1 MKKSTIWLLV
11 LIMAV
16 TFAGLLYL
24 QISYMGNIVK
34 MREDQFSEIV
44 KRCLWGVSRSL
55 EKEETKKY
63 LIDDLQDQIRYENEI
78 GNYAST
84 PDPSNDTLAQQ
95 AKPRVNLSIKH
106 GGKTIV
112 SSFQEIQETLERRV
126 LYQRYLLDELT
137 MEILRTSNNRP
148 ITERVD
154 IRKAEMYLRQELQ
167 NNGLNVP
174 FQLAIST
181 NEGAIIAQ
189 SPDYQPKNKVNL
201 FTQQLFP
208 NDNSTYKLDVY
219 FPTRPNY
226 IYSTMKIFIP
236 SFFFTLVL
244 LITFLFTIVTAFRQ
258 KRLTEM
264 KSDFI
269 NNMTHEFKTPISTI
283 SLAAQMLNDPVVS
296 KSPQMFQHI
305 SGVINDETKRLRF
318 QVEKVLQ
325 MSMFERQKT
334 MLKLTSVDINDLVL
348 SVATTFKLKVE
359 KFGGTIETD
368 LSATES
374 MATVDEMHFTNVIFN
389 LLDNAVKYSKEGRPI
404 ALFIKTWNTGDKI
417 EISIQ
422 DNGIGIKKDDLK
434 KIFDKFYRV
443 STGNVHNV
451 KGFGL
456 GLAYVNKIVRELKG
470 TIRVESEYEVGT
482 KFIIT
487 LPLIKN

>member
-11 LIMAV
+11 LIMAA

-24 QISYMGNIVK
+24 QISYMDNIVK
-34 MREDQFSEIV
+34 MREEQFSEIV
-44 KRCLWGVSRSL
+44 KRCLWSVSRSL

-63 LIDDLQDQIRYENEI
+63 LIEDLQDQIRYDNEVES
-78 GNYAST
+78 YTAVPESSDDSSSQ
-84 PDPSNDTLAQQ
+84 P
-95 AKPRVNLSIKH
+95 AKPKGNISFKH
-106 GGKTIV
+106 GGNTIT
-112 SSFQEIQETLERRV
+112 SSFREIQETLERRV

-137 MEILRTSNNRP
+137 LEILRTSNNRP

-174 FQLAIST
+174 FQIAIT
-181 NEGAIIAQ
+181 NNEGSIIIK
-189 SPDYQPKNKVNL
+189 SHDYQPKNRVNL

-283 SLAAQMLNDPVVS
+283 SLAAQMLNDPAVS

-334 MLKLTSVDINDLVL
+334 MLKLTSVDVNDLVL
-348 SVATTFKLKVE
+348 TVATTFKLKVE

-368 LSATES
+368 LSATEA
-374 MATVDEMHFTNVIFN
+374 MVTVDEMHFTNVIFN

-404 ALFIKTWNTGDKI
+404 ALFIKTWNVGDKI